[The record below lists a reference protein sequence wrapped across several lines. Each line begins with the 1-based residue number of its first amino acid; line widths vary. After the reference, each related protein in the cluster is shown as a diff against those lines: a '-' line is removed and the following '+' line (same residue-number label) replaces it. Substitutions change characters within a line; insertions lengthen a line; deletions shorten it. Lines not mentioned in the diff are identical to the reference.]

1 VRRSRPGARA
11 GLLRL
16 LALGLLAGCS
26 PPVALAPAIPLEAR
40 RHVVVISIDGLPPE
54 AIEAAGARNL
64 QRLMAE
70 GAHALEART
79 ILPSRTLPSH
89 ASMLTGVDVPA
100 HGIDWNTDRVH
111 ERGLVRVPTVFGI
124 AREAGLT
131 TGAAIGKS
139 KFRHLLHPGS
149 LDRVSVPRGGE
160 VWLSPEVTQTA
171 VQMIRHSA
179 PDLLF
184 VHLSDPDIAGHGF
197 GWMSPP
203 YRWAV
208 RRADAAVGRIV
219 RAARA
224 RFGDGLVVI
233 VTSDHGGHGRTHGS
247 DAEADVRIPWIA
259 WGAAVE
265 PGPIEAPVRTY
276 DTAATALWLLGVPIP
291 PEWDGAPVTSAFG
304 AVATSGAPGAAR
316 EPVGSR

>member
-1 VRRSRPGARA
+1 LRRSRTRARA
-11 GLLRL
+11 GLLWL
-16 LALGLLAGCS
+16 LVVGLLAGCS
-26 PPVALAPAIPLEAR
+26 RPVALAPAPPLETR
-40 RHVVVISIDGLPPE
+40 RHVLVISIDGLRPD

-79 ILPSRTLPSH
+79 ILPSLTLPSH
-89 ASMLTGVDVPA
+89 ASMLTGVDVPK
-100 HGIDWNTDRVH
+100 HGIDWNTDRVR

-124 AREAGLT
+124 AREAGLS
-131 TGAAIGKS
+131 TGAAMGKS
-139 KFRHLLHPGS
+139 KLRHLLHPGS

-171 VQMIRHSA
+171 IQMIRHSD

-197 GWMSPP
+197 GWMTPP

-208 RRADAAVGRIV
+208 RRADAAVGRVV
-219 RAARA
+219 RAARE

-233 VTSDHGGHGRTHGS
+233 VTADHGGHGRTHGTA
-247 DAEADVRIPWIA
+247 AESDVRIPWIA

-265 PGPIEAPVRTY
+265 PGPIEAPVRTF

-291 PEWDGAPVTSAFG
+291 PEWDGAPVTAAFG
-304 AVATSGAPGAAR
+304 AAAATSGAPHGRRAT
-316 EPVGSR
+316 P